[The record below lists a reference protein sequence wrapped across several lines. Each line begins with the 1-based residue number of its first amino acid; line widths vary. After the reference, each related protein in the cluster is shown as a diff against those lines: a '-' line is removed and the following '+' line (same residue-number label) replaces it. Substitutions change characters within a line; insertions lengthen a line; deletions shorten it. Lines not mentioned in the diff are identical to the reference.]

1 MSELVGLGE
10 SDAESRWVGIRR
22 HQAALIILGLG
33 LAGDWLVASHAQ
45 SGELA
50 LGLCFLAAALP
61 VNDGLTAAEFLCVS
75 ALFVL
80 RPPWMVV
87 HTESR
92 GRLMVVRARGKTNA
106 TGFELLHRGRLDLSG
121 SDFELSERLVDLTK
135 SLATSGEVDHAS
147 IHVRSTTTSANTL
160 LTLRTSALNP
170 EGWHENA
177 ELLRSFL
184 DLRPGMQ
191 CVGVLE
197 RWGYVRLH
205 DEVLRTFRIQDF
217 NNASDVRALLEK
229 VQQSPC
235 HPGISVHLDVLPSTK
250 ARRVASR
257 AVHRMGSDSAA
268 STAAG
273 FRRSAR
279 SKRSLHRLAQREELV
294 ASGEA
299 LLRLGVFVTV
309 RAATLTE
316 LRVRT
321 GELLRSSKESGLGVE
336 RGMGRQLAWYCFQ
349 LPGGPGW

>member
-1 MSELVGLGE
+1 MPEPPSRPDDLGLGMWEAGPDVEFPTHEGRVPNRRWVHHGYAAVTLPTAPITWGRSSVGTLMSESVGLGE
-10 SDAESRWVGIRR
+10 ADAESRWVGIRR

-92 GRLMVVRARGKTNA
+92 GRTMVVRARGKTNA

-147 IHVRSTTTSANTL
+147 IHVRSATTSANTL

-170 EGWHENA
+170 EGWHEN
-177 ELLRSFL
+177 
-184 DLRPGMQ
+184 P
-191 CVGVLE
+191 
-197 RWGYVRLH
+197 
-205 DEVLRTFRIQDF
+205 
-217 NNASDVRALLEK
+217 RALTK
-229 VQQSPC
+229 VPR
-235 HPGISVHLDVLPSTK
+235 LAT
-250 ARRVASR
+250 RY
-257 AVHRMGSDSAA
+257 AVR
-268 STAAG
+268 
-273 FRRSAR
+273 RRS
-279 SKRSLHRLAQREELV
+279 
-294 ASGEA
+294 
-299 LLRLGVFVTV
+299 
-309 RAATLTE
+309 
-316 LRVRT
+316 
-321 GELLRSSKESGLGVE
+321 
-336 RGMGRQLAWYCFQ
+336 
-349 LPGGPGW
+349 